1 MVLASTLLM
10 LAATPP
16 APPPDPVLR
25 QLAETRRFQNGTP
38 TSVRMDRSGAHVFFL
53 RSPPDSPVQSLQVF
67 EVDAGQARELLS
79 AETLLRGAAQQV
91 SPAEKAQLERQRV
104 AARGLVSYQLS
115 DDGRTIVL
123 PLSGRLYRLDVP
135 ALLAGR
141 PAEQAVR
148 ALPGTGMLDPR
159 LSPDGKMVSYVRG
172 GDLYVADLASAK
184 ERRLTTGGSERL
196 THGLAEFVAQEE
208 MGRFDGSWWSP
219 DGKQIAFEEADSRG
233 VETFT
238 LGDPAHPESPF
249 QQVPYPRAGKP
260 NAKVRL
266 GIVGTAATAAAAKVT
281 WVKWD
286 AEKYPYL
293 TQVRWPRRGAFTLY
307 VMDRPQQHALLLA
320 VDPKTGATT
329 TILEEQDSAWINLH
343 HIGGGRHGE
352 PLPLWLPDGSAFF
365 WVTERNG
372 APEAE
377 IRAADGRKLGSWVRP
392 DQQLVQLLGYDV
404 AERALYYQASPESP
418 DLVVMRVRDGGNPE
432 RVVGQPGERIV
443 VSGMLADDG
452 PTRLVSIETPTSLP
466 DWSVFDRGGRFIG
479 RLPVSRATPLRPPAP
494 EYRKL
499 GQQGFWSFVLRP
511 RDARPGQKL
520 PTIVSIYGGPHAVHV
535 QSAARSLFDEQWLA
549 DQGFLVVGFDNRGT
563 PRRGRE
569 WERAIRGNFAG
580 PLLED
585 QVAALQLLA
594 QQVPELDLTRVGITG
609 WSFGGYASALAVLKR
624 PDVYKAAVSGAP
636 VSEWRNYDT
645 FYTERYL
652 GIPEDAAEAYDRSSL
667 LPLAAGLERPLL
679 LVHGTTDDN
688 VYFLH
693 SLQLSDRLFRA
704 GRLHQFLPLGGFTHM
719 VADPV
724 MQEALARRKVEFF
737 RMALGVTEPR

>member
-1 MVLASTLLM
+1 MVLASTLVM
-10 LAATPP
+10 LAATPA

-25 QLAETRRFQNGTP
+25 QLAETRKFQNGTP
-38 TSVRMDRSGAHVFFL
+38 NTLHMDRSGAHIFFL
-53 RSPPDSPVQSLQVF
+53 RSAADSPVQSLHVF

-79 AETLLRGAAQQV
+79 AEGLLKGAAQQL
-91 SPAEKAQLERQRV
+91 SAAEKAELERKRV
-104 AARGLVSYQLS
+104 AARGLLSYALS
-115 DDGRTIVL
+115 DDGKTIVT

-135 ALLAGR
+135 ALLGGR
-141 PAEQAVR
+141 PAEQAVKL
-148 ALPGTGMLDPR
+148 LPPTGVLDPR
-159 LSPDGKMVSYVRG
+159 LSPDGKLLSYVKAW
-172 GDLYVADLASAK
+172 DLHVLELATGK
-184 ERRLTTGGSERL
+184 ERRLTTGGSERV
-196 THGLAEFVAQEE
+196 TRGLAEFVAQEE
-208 MGRFDGSWWSP
+208 MGRFDGAWWSP
-219 DGKQIAFEEADSRG
+219 DSKLIAFEEADTRG

-238 LGDPAHPESPF
+238 LGDPAHPELPF
-249 QQVPYPRAGKP
+249 ERVPYPRPGKP

-266 GIVGTAATAAAAKVT
+266 GIVPVGGTKATVT

-286 AEKYPYL
+286 ADKYPYL
-293 TQVRWPRRGAFTLY
+293 TQVRWPRRGALTAY
-307 VMDRPQQHALLLA
+307 VMDRAQQHALLLA
-320 VDPKTGATT
+320 VDPKTGATRT
-329 TILEEQDSAWINLH
+329 LLEEQDPAWINLQLL
-343 HIGGGRHGE
+343 GGGRHGE
-352 PLPLWLPDGSAFF
+352 PPPLWLPDGSAFF
-365 WVTERNG
+365 WITERNG

-377 IRAADGRKLGSWVRP
+377 IRAADGRRLGSWVRP
-392 DQQLVQLLGYDV
+392 DQQLVRILGYDQ

-443 VSGMLADDG
+443 VSGMLAEDG
-452 PTRLVSIETPTSLP
+452 PTRLVSIETPSSLP

-479 RLPVSRATPLRPPAP
+479 RLPVTRATPLRPPAP

-499 GQQGFWSFVLRP
+499 GPQGFWSFVLRP

-520 PTIVSIYGGPHAVHV
+520 PTIVSVYGGPHVTHV
-535 QSAARSLFDEQWLA
+535 ESSARFLLEEQWLA

-580 PLLED
+580 VVMED

-594 QQVPELDLTRVGITG
+594 QQVPEVDLSRVGITG

-624 PDVYKAAVSGAP
+624 PDVFKAAVAGAP
-636 VSEWRNYDT
+636 VTEWRNYDT

-652 GIPEDAAEAYDRSSL
+652 GLPDDPGDVYDKSSL
-667 LPLAAGLERPLL
+667 LPLAPGLERPLL

-688 VYFLH
+688 VFFLN

-704 GRLHQFLPLGGFTHM
+704 GRVHQFLPLGGFTHM

-724 MQEALARRKVEFF
+724 ILESLSRRTAEFL
-737 RMALGVTEPR
+737 RSALGGGEPR

>member
-10 LAATPP
+10 LAATPAP
-16 APPPDPVLR
+16 PPPDPVLR
-25 QLAETRRFQNGTP
+25 QLAETRKFQNGTP
-38 TSVRMDRSGAHVFFL
+38 NTIRMDRSGAHIFFL
-53 RSPPDSPVQSLQVF
+53 RSPADSPVQSLHVF

-79 AETLLRGAAQQV
+79 AENLLKGAPQLSA
-91 SPAEKAQLERQRV
+91 AEKAELERKRV
-104 AARGLVSYQLS
+104 SARGLVSYALS
-115 DDGRTIVL
+115 DDGKTIVT

-141 PAEQAVR
+141 PAEQAVKL
-148 ALPGTGMLDPR
+148 LPPTGVLDSR
-159 LSPDGKMVSYVRG
+159 LSPDGKVISYVKG
-172 GDLYVADLASAK
+172 WDLYVLELATGK
-184 ERRLTTGGSERL
+184 ERRLTTGGSERV

-208 MGRFDGSWWSP
+208 MGRFDGTWWSP
-219 DGKQIAFEEADSRG
+219 DGKQLAFEEADTRG

-249 QQVPYPRAGKP
+249 EHVAYPRPGKP

-266 GIVGTAATAAAAKVT
+266 GLVPAAGGKIT

-293 TQVRWPRRGAFTLY
+293 TQVRWPRRGPLTAY

-320 VDPKTGATT
+320 VDPKTGATRT
-329 TILEEQDSAWINLH
+329 LLEEEDAAWINLH
-343 HIGGGRHGE
+343 HLGGGRHGE
-352 PLPLWLPDGSAFF
+352 PPPLWLPDGSAFF
-365 WVTERNG
+365 WITERNG

-377 IRAADGRKLGSWVRP
+377 IRAVDGRRLGSWVRP
-392 DQQLVQLLGYDV
+392 DQQLVRILGYDV
-404 AERALYYQASPESP
+404 AERALYYQASPEAP
-418 DLVVMRVRDGGNPE
+418 DLVVMRVRDGGSPE

-443 VSGMLADDG
+443 VSGMLAEDG
-452 PTRLVSIETPTSLP
+452 PTRLVSIETPSSLA

-479 RLPVSRATPLRPPAP
+479 RLPVTRATPLRLPAP

-499 GQQGFWSFVLRP
+499 GPQGFWSFVLRP

-520 PTIVSIYGGPHAVHV
+520 PTIVSVYGGPHHNHV
-535 QSAARSLFDEQWLA
+535 ESSARWLVQEQWLA

-580 PLLED
+580 VVLED

-594 QQVPELDLTRVGITG
+594 QQVPEVDLARVGITG
-609 WSFGGYASALAVLKR
+609 WSFGGYASTLAVLKR
-624 PDVYKAAVSGAP
+624 PDVFKAAVSGAP
-636 VSEWRNYDT
+636 VTDWRNYDT

-652 GIPEDAAEAYDRSSL
+652 GLPGDAGDVYDKNSL
-667 LPLAAGLERPLL
+667 LPLAPGLERPLL

-693 SLQLSDRLFRA
+693 SVQMSDRLFRA
-704 GRLHQFLPLGGFTHM
+704 GRVHQFLPLSGYTHM

-724 MQEALARRKVEFF
+724 MQEALERRVVEFF
-737 RMALGVTEPR
+737 RSALGGGEAR